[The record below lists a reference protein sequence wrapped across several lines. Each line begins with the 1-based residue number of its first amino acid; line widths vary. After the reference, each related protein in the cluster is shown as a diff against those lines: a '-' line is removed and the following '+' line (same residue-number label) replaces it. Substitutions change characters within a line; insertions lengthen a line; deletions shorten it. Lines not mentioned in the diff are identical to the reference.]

1 MPPILSG
8 ASMKSSM
15 PGPLSRRANGT
26 DRLLGIVLLLSLV
39 ALVVGLLLP
48 AITVRSLF
56 FAQEFSLIESVLAF
70 LEEGDWFLFLVTFL
84 FSVAFP
90 VAKIGVGIA
99 LWFFLDASGSSAR
112 PVLGWLAA
120 MSKWS
125 MLDVFII
132 ALIVLVA
139 DGRLLSSADIQVGAI
154 VFSGAV
160 LASTWATRR
169 LSSLAGN

>member
-1 MPPILSG
+1 
-8 ASMKSSM
+8 MKSTM
-15 PGPLSRRANGT
+15 PGPLSRRANGI
-26 DRLLGIVLLLSLV
+26 DRLLGLVLLASLG
-39 ALVVGLLLP
+39 ALVVGLALP

-56 FAQEFSLIESVLAF
+56 FAQDFSLFESVLAF
-70 LEEGDWFLFLVTFL
+70 LEDGDWFLFVVTFL
-84 FSVAFP
+84 FSVVFP
-90 VAKIGVGIA
+90 IAKIVVGLA
-99 LWFFLDASGSSAR
+99 LWFALDATGAYAR

-139 DGRLLSSADIQVGAI
+139 DGRLLSSADIQIGAI

-160 LASTWATRR
+160 LTSTWVTRR
-169 LSSLAGN
+169 LSVLAGN